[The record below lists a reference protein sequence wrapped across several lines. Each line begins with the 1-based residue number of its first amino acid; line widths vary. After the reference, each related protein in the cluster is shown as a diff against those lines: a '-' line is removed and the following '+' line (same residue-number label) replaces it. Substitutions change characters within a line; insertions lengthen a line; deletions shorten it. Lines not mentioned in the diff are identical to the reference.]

1 MRSALLIIF
10 VKHLKINYMIPNEVR
25 IGNWVLIPTNNKI
38 KIPCFPKKI
47 KAITLFGEF
56 DFTEPTYPE
65 NHLVPAKNCI
75 GIEINHDFFIRNG
88 FKHDE
93 NQQIY
98 NREDICI
105 SYSENYKGYKLY
117 VNHEYET
124 GKAFLYLHEFQNLY
138 FALKGTELS
147 LAAA

>member
-1 MRSALLIIF
+1 M
-10 VKHLKINYMIPNEVR
+10 NTNEVR
-25 IGNWVLIPTNNKI
+25 IGNWVLIPTNNEI

-65 NHLVPAKNCI
+65 NHLVAAIHCI
-75 GIEINHDFFIRNG
+75 GIELTTDFFIKNG
-88 FKHDE
+88 FNHDE
-93 NQQIY
+93 NQQIF
-98 NREDICI
+98 NRYDICV
-105 SYSENYKGYKLY
+105 SYSENYKGYKLF

-124 GKAFLYLHEFQNLY
+124 GKAFIYLHEFQNLF
-138 FALKGTELS
+138 FALIGEELS